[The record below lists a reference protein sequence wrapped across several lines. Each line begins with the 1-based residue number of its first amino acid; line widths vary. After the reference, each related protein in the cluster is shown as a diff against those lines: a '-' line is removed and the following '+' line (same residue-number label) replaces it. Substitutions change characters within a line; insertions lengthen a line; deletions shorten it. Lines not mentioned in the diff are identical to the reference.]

1 MELVEETFKEKGLT
15 SWQKNDLKKN
25 KTRLKNSLSRLN
37 KIKNKELEIDEN
49 EKIKIKDN
57 LRSKVI
63 QANIYS
69 QSIKKI
75 KEEIEKL
82 EYEEVKK

>member
-1 MELVEETFKEKGLT
+1 MELVEETSKEKGLT
-15 SWQKNDLKKN
+15 NWQKNDLKKN
-25 KTRLKNSLSRLN
+25 KTRLKNSLSKLN

>member
-1 MELVEETFKEKGLT
+1 MELVEETSKEKGLT

-37 KIKNKELEIDEN
+37 KIKNKDLEIYEN

>member
-1 MELVEETFKEKGLT
+1 MEETFKEKGLT

>member
-1 MELVEETFKEKGLT
+1 MELVEETSKEKGLT

>member
-1 MELVEETFKEKGLT
+1 MELVEETSKEKGLT
-15 SWQKNDLKKN
+15 SCQKNDLKKN

-37 KIKNKELEIDEN
+37 KIKNKDLEIYEN